1 MKKELAINIIF
12 TLFICIIIKY
22 NIDNKLK
29 ANIAP
34 KRTDKA

>member
-12 TLFICIIIKY
+12 TLFICITIKY
-22 NIDNKLK
+22 NIDTTLK
-29 ANIAP
+29 ANITP